1 MGKRKRIVNNFYENY
16 VVHFANKKRAC
27 LFVVTR
33 GCLFY
38 LSMPITLHYQFLKML
53 LKDMSMRQ
61 HEQDLSSFEVESLQ
75 QATSP

>member
-16 VVHFANKKRAC
+16 VVHFPNKKRAC

-38 LSMPITLHYQFLKML
+38 LSMLITLYYQFLKMP
-53 LKDMSMRQ
+53 LKDN
-61 HEQDLSSFEVESLQ
+61 
-75 QATSP
+75 TSGT